1 MNEEFINSFRTTSKT
16 GNIICDLNPL
26 TKLNLAIAIGLI
38 AMVMR
43 DWKYGIVA
51 CIFYYFIA
59 AYVKKLKSFNKSFM
73 VAFVVLGLFTV
84 LIRLISFRNTGNVVL
99 NVFGWHW
106 TDAGLK
112 SGFDMAFFILGFTG
126 PVLLFFLIT
135 PVKDLMYSLE
145 KKGVSPVVSY
155 VVLVSFKTITELG
168 KSANVILDSQKARGI
183 ETEGNIIQRIKS
195 FIPIISPLALSA
207 ISYTEERTIAMDAR
221 AFSVKGKHT
230 SLRELEEAKK
240 WEKFL
245 VIFFY
250 ILLVAVVVYKVVTIL
265 G

>member
-1 MNEEFINSFRTTSKT
+1 
-16 GNIICDLNPL
+16 
-26 TKLNLAIAIGLI
+26 
-38 AMVMR
+38 
-43 DWKYGIVA
+43 
-51 CIFYYFIA
+51 
-59 AYVKKLKSFNKSFM
+59 
-73 VAFVVLGLFTV
+73 
-84 LIRLISFRNTGNVVL
+84 
-99 NVFGWHW
+99 
-106 TDAGLK
+106 
-112 SGFDMAFFILGFTG
+112 MAFFILGFTG

-230 SLRELEEAKK
+230 SLRELEDAKK

-245 VIFFY
+245 VLFFY
-250 ILLVAVVVYKVVTIL
+250 ILLAAVVVYKVVTIL